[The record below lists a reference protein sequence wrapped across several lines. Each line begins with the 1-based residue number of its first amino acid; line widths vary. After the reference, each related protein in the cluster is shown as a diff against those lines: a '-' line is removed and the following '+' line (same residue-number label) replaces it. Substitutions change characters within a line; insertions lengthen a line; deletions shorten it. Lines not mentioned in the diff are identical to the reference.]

1 MKKIATTIAA
11 ALTAIASWAITTP
24 GAQQAIDAL
33 ASDSA
38 LEHASM
44 SIAVADIA
52 ADTIVA
58 SHNIDLACITASTM
72 KTVTSATALL
82 LLSPSYTFHTPVYL
96 VGEVKGNK
104 FKGDIVIKGS
114 GDPTLGSAYCPATP
128 DIVGEITSALQQRG
142 IKKVTG
148 QIVAVD
154 TLIPFPGYNGWWDCG
169 DLSTDYGMGV
179 HGINYSDNRTHLKF
193 TGTGNGTIAQARFEP
208 PAPGVGIVN
217 RLDPGGSN
225 DALSLYLDTGNP
237 AVVLAGEAAARD
249 YDILVACPTPAAMLT
264 DSLQRALSNQGIK
277 FKLKPGAAGKTKHC
291 DTTLL
296 VMHKSPKLASIVS
309 SLLDRSDNMWT
320 EALLRAIA
328 LHSGRRPT
336 ANQGVEV
343 VDSLWQASGLDTG
356 AKFQY
361 DGSGLARANKNSA
374 RFFVK
379 MLDYMAT
386 HPVEG
391 TCLHQLMPK
400 AGKRIGKLLPATS
413 LSTGIVLKS
422 GSMTQVQCY
431 VGYYPASNPRYSWAV
446 LINNWNCSRA
456 ELKNKIDNM
465 LIGIFGD
472 KD

>member
-1 MKKIATTIAA
+1 MKKLATTIAA
-11 ALTAIASWAITTP
+11 AITAIASWAITTT
-24 GAQQAIDAL
+24 GAQQAVDAL

-38 LEHASM
+38 LGHASLT
-44 SIAVADIA
+44 IAVADVV

-58 SHNIDLACITASTM
+58 SHNIDLSCITASTM
-72 KTVTSATALL
+72 KTVTSATALS
-82 LLSPSYTFHTPVYL
+82 LLSPSYTFHSPVYL

-114 GDPTLGSAYCPATP
+114 GDPTLGSAYCKDSP
-128 DIVGEITSALQQRG
+128 DIIDEILRALQQRG
-142 IKKVTG
+142 IKKITG
-148 QIVAVD
+148 QVVPVD
-154 TLIPFPGYNGWWDCG
+154 TLIPFPGYSGWWDSG
-169 DLSTDYGMGV
+169 DLCTDYGMGV

-193 TGTGNGTIAQARFEP
+193 TSTGNGTIAQARFEP
-208 PAPGVGIVN
+208 PVPGLGIVN
-217 RLDPGGSN
+217 CLDTGGSH
-225 DALSLYLDTGNP
+225 DALSLYLDSGNP
-237 AVVLAGEAAARD
+237 AIVLAGETAARN
-249 YDILVACPTPAAMLT
+249 YDELVACPTPAAMLA
-264 DSLQRALSNQGIK
+264 DSLQRALASHGIK
-277 FKLKPGAAGKTKHC
+277 FKLKPGTADKLKHR

-296 VMHKSPKLASIVS
+296 VVHESPRLDAIVS

-328 LHSGRRPT
+328 LHSGRKAT
-336 ANQGVEV
+336 ASQGVAV
-343 VDSLWQASGLDTG
+343 VDSLWQARGLDTG

-386 HPVEG
+386 HPVDG
-391 TCLHQLMPK
+391 TSLHQLMPK

-413 LSTGIVLKS
+413 LSTDVVLKS

-446 LINNWNCSRA
+446 LVNNWNCSRA
-456 ELKNKIDNM
+456 ELKNKIDTM
-465 LIGIFGD
+465 LIDIFGD
-472 KD
+472 KN